1 MHALTCTHAH
11 THTHTHI
18 HTRTYTHTHTHAD
31 THTHT
36 DTRTYA
42 RMRTS
47 TLLPTY
53 PLLGAAG
60 GDVFHSNGNLI
71 PKNSVARSHTE
82 FAPADELPIQAHCF
96 APGPKQVNTRWTNIV
111 PPGSDSSFV
120 SISGDVNT
128 STISVTNPPA
138 YLGGQFTCRADRQFI
153 ANFYLFSTRTGVW
166 VGGWVWVWVWV
177 WVCGCGCGCVWVC
190 SAYLDERIRTW
201 QNQSTAVIAG
211 CFNPVGLR
219 QLCIKQFCYVY
230 ARQCL
235 FTYMHSTP
243 RATIVI
249 LSYNNT
255 ELQAGST
262 HAHRAASS
270 VSDGVLF
277 PSDTYCTTAYLS
289 PIHYS
294 VLCFL

>member
-1 MHALTCTHAH
+1 MYVCTYTCVYVCSYRTSQGLIVVEKTRLWHTCIRSTVCACINMYTCTHTH

-166 VGGWVWVWVWV
+166 VGGWVWVWVG
-177 WVCGCGCGCVWVC
+177 GCGCGWVGVGVGVCGCVLHILM
-190 SAYLDERIRTW
+190 SIYIHGRIS
-201 QNQSTAVIAG
+201 QQ
-211 CFNPVGLR
+211 
-219 QLCIKQFCYVY
+219 Q
-230 ARQCL
+230 
-235 FTYMHSTP
+235 
-243 RATIVI
+243 
-249 LSYNNT
+249 
-255 ELQAGST
+255 
-262 HAHRAASS
+262 
-270 VSDGVLF
+270 
-277 PSDTYCTTAYLS
+277 
-289 PIHYS
+289 
-294 VLCFL
+294 